1 MSINDIQKMDTVV
14 ATVTKSFMGGG
25 ALLRIDELD
34 DANPKVK
41 LYDSAV
47 CNGDKLLVS
56 IRKVSDDR
64 TCIKTPLDSIISPY
78 CSVA

>member
-1 MSINDIQKMDTVV
+1 MLINDIQRMDSVV
-14 ATVTKSFMGGG
+14 ATVSKAFMGG
-25 ALLRIDELD
+25 ALLNIDELD
-34 DANPKVK
+34 DAVPKVK

-64 TCIKTPLDSIISPY
+64 SCIKTALDSIISPY
-78 CSVA
+78 CSVT